1 MLCKRAGLVRLGH
14 VALDGTKLKANASKH
29 KAMSYGRIV
38 DKEKELAE
46 GKKTNSKEEKQKVK
60 PHLISSGKPDLKVQ
74 YNFHRSRFPHHEGC
88 FKQGLEQG
96 YNCQTAV
103 DGHSQVIIAADVST
117 YANDKNQIE
126 PRVDKIE
133 ANLNMLPILLTA
145 DSSYFSSSNIEY
157 LTSKTIDPY
166 IATRCIKHSERQG
179 PSFCGPIPDD
189 VGTKRGWSSNCARL
203 RVKISIPNVKKWW
216 NRCLV
221 RLNMCVDFA
230 SFSCEAKKNL
240 KASGYLSA

>member
-88 FKQGLEQG
+88 FKQGL
-96 YNCQTAV
+96 
-103 DGHSQVIIAADVST
+103 
-117 YANDKNQIE
+117 
-126 PRVDKIE
+126 
-133 ANLNMLPILLTA
+133 
-145 DSSYFSSSNIEY
+145 
-157 LTSKTIDPY
+157 
-166 IATRCIKHSERQG
+166 
-179 PSFCGPIPDD
+179 
-189 VGTKRGWSSNCARL
+189 
-203 RVKISIPNVKKWW
+203 
-216 NRCLV
+216 
-221 RLNMCVDFA
+221 
-230 SFSCEAKKNL
+230 
-240 KASGYLSA
+240 